1 MKKDQQPWDK
11 LTMSELS
18 QVMHYSSGYVSLFH
32 KKTNPFKIGTP
43 LHKIWDKAKKV
54 KTEFFEM

>member
-1 MKKDQQPWDK
+1 MRKHQQPWDK

-18 QVMHYSSGYVSLFH
+18 QVMHYSTGYVSLFQ

-43 LHKIWDKAKKV
+43 LYKIWNKAKGEV
-54 KTEFFEM
+54 KKF

>member
-1 MKKDQQPWDK
+1 MTKNQQPWDK
-11 LTMSELS
+11 LTMSELA

-43 LHKIWDKAKKV
+43 LHKIWDKAKKS
-54 KTEFFEM
+54 